1 MKLLGLLAATL
12 ASADPCLDAPC
23 ENYGT
28 CAAKPAAADEYI
40 CSCVNNYS
48 GANCEITPCVADP
61 CQNGGTCSP
70 YVDIDTSPFV
80 GKYACSCASTAFY
93 GDDCQNDPCTIEPCS
108 NDDNG
113 AACDVTGVD
122 FASTTS
128 DDYTCTCS
136 DGFRG
141 PTCELT
147 VCTVDPTICNGGA
160 CTVVGD
166 SYQESFDCSPS
177 QY

>member
-1 MKLLGLLAATL
+1 MKLLGLLATTL
-12 ASADPCLDAPC
+12 ASADPCVDEPC
-23 ENYGT
+23 QYDGT
-28 CAAKPAAADEYI
+28 CITDADAADGYT
-40 CSCVNNYS
+40 CTCVTNFS
-48 GANCEITPCVADP
+48 GVNCEITPCDADP

-70 YVDIDTSPFV
+70 YHDIGDHT
-80 GKYACSCASTAFY
+80 GKYTCSCAGTAFY

-108 NDDNG
+108 NG

-128 DDYTCTCS
+128 DDYTFTCS

-160 CTVVGD
+160 CSVVGD
-166 SYQESFDCSPS
+166 SYEVSF
-177 QY
+177 